1 MLATLAAWCSKAEIL
16 NSCLQCD
23 SAIKFVLTTFKAPG
37 SIPHTLDSL
46 KMMVPTSKCNGRAI
60 KKCVLLERET
70 ITCSL
75 PVESTKTGYKI
86 HENSGYHSG
95 SNVNN
100 NKKDSALYLACNWM
114 SAQLIIN
121 PWVVWRMKGVLL
133 IVTPSLV

>member
-60 KKCVLLERET
+60 KKVCSTGERDNNVFIACRE
-70 ITCSL
+70 
-75 PVESTKTGYKI
+75 YK
-86 HENSGYHSG
+86 
-95 SNVNN
+95 
-100 NKKDSALYLACNWM
+100 NWL
-114 SAQLIIN
+114 QN
-121 PWVVWRMKGVLL
+121 
-133 IVTPSLV
+133 T